1 MDEWMD
7 GRPSTRQVDSARSA
21 CYQDAYLL
29 PYEQPVDTTYE
40 HLLPMSSLR
49 AATTRCSSRSSVAPP
64 LPSRSGLKARRR
76 CGCMQGFHQA
86 GTRCLGGIGRRSI
99 GDFGRASRPHRS
111 LRLGRKRLNCTSR
124 VRGAARSLARPPPG
138 GWGSEPWHYDNG
150 AVDMLRR
157 GHALRR
163 SSSGGKVSGVTR
175 TVGGVPATPHVS

>member
-29 PYEQPVDTTYE
+29 PYEQPTS
-40 HLLPMSSLR
+40 LLAMSSLR
-49 AATTRCSSRSSVAPP
+49 AATTRCSSWSSVAPP

-76 CGCMQGFHQA
+76 CGCMEGFHQA

-111 LRLGRKRLNCTSR
+111 LRLGRERRNCTSR
-124 VRGAARSLARPPPG
+124 VRGAARCLARLPQG
-138 GWGSEPWHYDNG
+138 GWGSE
-150 AVDMLRR
+150 AV
-157 GHALRR
+157 AL
-163 SSSGGKVSGVTR
+163 
-175 TVGGVPATPHVS
+175 